1 MSSSSNS
8 STQTRPLAITLIG
21 SLACLGLV
29 VMPWLAGTPNGEAMP
44 DLVRFIGRFHP
55 VILHLPI
62 GMLTLVYLLE
72 LGSILF
78 RKPSQ
83 TSSTAL
89 FFAAVTSVA
98 AVFAGFLLY
107 QGESDWAASPGATR
121 HLWWGIGFSC
131 VTILT
136 FVSRSWLD
144 RGLANPIG
152 YRAMLGVSAIVMTM
166 ASHEG
171 ASLTHGPDYLTKYAP
186 PVLKKALGEPV
197 KSSPNQQTTAAPAD
211 LVIYSDIVAP
221 MLEEKCWKCH
231 NSEKQKGKFRMDTYD
246 FLVKG
251 GKEGAGI
258 VAGDAAKSNIIIRAE
273 LPIDNDERMPP
284 DEKPGLTAEQLVVI
298 KWWLNQGASA
308 TATLSSAQVPAEV
321 AAALTT
327 LKPAA
332 KSAAGPATPP
342 ATAEKGKETAAHVD
356 SAAAPAATT
365 SASQDANLKSAI
377 ADLQKKYPGAAQFES
392 LGSDNITFTAVSMRG
407 KYADDDAVKLGP
419 VLGHLI
425 SADFSAT
432 EVTDRTVAL
441 LKEAKIL
448 KSLRLSE
455 TKITDAAAPNL
466 AALASL
472 ESLNLYGT
480 AVSDATIQQLTAL
493 PKLKKLYVWQTK
505 ITPAAIEEFKKKAPQ
520 CQVISGL

>member
-1 MSSSSNS
+1 M
-8 STQTRPLAITLIG
+8 TLIG
-21 SLACLGLV
+21 AITCLGLL
-29 VMPWLAGTPNGEAMP
+29 VMPWLAGAPNGEAMP

-62 GMLTLVYLLE
+62 GMLTLVLLLE
-72 LGSILF
+72 IGSFLLK
-78 RKPSQ
+78 KPSQ
-83 TSSTAL
+83 TSGTAL

-98 AVFAGFLLY
+98 AVLAGFLLY
-107 QGESDWAASPGATR
+107 QGESDWASSPGATR

-136 FVSRSWLD
+136 FVSKSWLD
-144 RGLANPIG
+144 RNMAPAMG
-152 YRAMLGVSAIVMTM
+152 YRALLALSAVVMTM

-186 PVLKKALGEPV
+186 PALKKAIGEPV
-197 KSSPNQQTTAAPAD
+197 KPTPNADPAAAAD

-258 VAGDAAKSNIIIRAE
+258 VAGDAAKSNIVIRAE
-273 LPIDNDERMPP
+273 LPTSNDERMPP
-284 DEKPGLTAEQLVVI
+284 EEKPGLTAEQLLVI

-308 TATLSSAQVPAEV
+308 TATLSSTSPPNEV
-321 AAALTT
+321 AAVIAK
-327 LKPAA
+327 LKP
-332 KSAAGPATPP
+332 TP
-342 ATAEKGKETAAHVD
+342 KN
-356 SAAAPAATT
+356 AAPSNPAEATGDKNNNAPSEVKPADAA
-365 SASQDANLKSAI
+365 SGQDANLKSAI
-377 ADLQKKYPGAAQFES
+377 ANLQKSYPGAVQFES
-392 LGSDNITFTAVSMRG
+392 LASNNVTFTAVSMRG

-419 VLGHLI
+419 VLNHLV

-432 EVTDRTVAL
+432 EVSDKTVAL
-441 LKEAKIL
+441 LKEAKEL

-455 TKITDAAAPNL
+455 TKITDAAA
-466 AALASL
+466 AALASMNSL

-480 AVSDATIQQLTAL
+480 TVTDATMSQLGTL
-493 PKLKKLYVWQTK
+493 SKLKKLYIWQTK
-505 ITPAAIEEFKKKAPQ
+505 ITPAAIDEFKKKVPQ
-520 CQVISGL
+520 CQVINGL